1 MCTGRR
7 AGADCCLPG
16 TLVRL
21 HCLARRHARANHLC
35 TMVSG
40 ALYTSL
46 RTQRLSQALQG
57 GQGSG

>member
-1 MCTGRR
+1 
-7 AGADCCLPG
+7 
-16 TLVRL
+16 VRL

-40 ALYTSL
+40 ALYKSL

>member
-1 MCTGRR
+1 MR
-7 AGADCCLPG
+7 ARIVPRLPG

-40 ALYTSL
+40 ALYKSL